1 VSKPSDTEAISD
13 DCLAMSLDKSLTSV
27 YKGTVMEVVIAE
39 AREISKK
46 KASAAAN

>member
-1 VSKPSDTEAISD
+1 
-13 DCLAMSLDKSLTSV
+13 V

-46 KASAAAN
+46 KASAAANWRGFRPWIAFP